1 MSSPATRH
9 DGRKPDQ
16 LRPISFEANIA
27 PHATGSVLVS
37 FGLTRV
43 ICAAT
48 IEPNVPAWMK
58 QQRVPGGWL
67 TAEYSMLPRATHT
80 RSQREAAKGK
90 QSGRTQEIQRLIGRS
105 LRSVVDLKKLGENQI
120 TVDCDV
126 LQADGGTRTAAISG
140 AWVALRL
147 AVNGLLAS
155 GAIKEDP
162 ITGRVAAVSCGIFKG
177 TPVLDLDYIEDSDA
191 DADAN
196 FVLIEGGQ
204 IAEVQATAEG
214 ATYDEEGLLRLLRLA
229 RMGTD
234 RIFAAQAEAI
244 K

>member
-1 MSSPATRH
+1 
-9 DGRKPDQ
+9 
-16 LRPISFEANIA
+16 
-27 PHATGSVLVS
+27 
-37 FGLTRV
+37 
-43 ICAAT
+43 
-48 IEPNVPAWMK
+48 
-58 QQRVPGGWL
+58 
-67 TAEYSMLPRATHT
+67 
-80 RSQREAAKGK
+80 
-90 QSGRTQEIQRLIGRS
+90 
-105 LRSVVDLKKLGENQI
+105 
-120 TVDCDV
+120 
-126 LQADGGTRTAAISG
+126 
-140 AWVALRL
+140 LRL

-234 RIFAAQAEAI
+234 RIFAAQAEAV